1 MRGEHPEDARDVPRL
16 QDELDRYKREAGESA
31 APGEITDEAAAAA
44 EARHVSRLELRP
56 LGIGDRAPDFEL
68 PNAIGRTVS
77 LGDLLTRGPVV
88 LTFYRGV
95 W

>member
-1 MRGEHPEDARDVPRL
+1 MDRPRL
-16 QDELDRYKREAGESA
+16 QDELDRYKREASESA

-44 EARHVSRLELRP
+44 EARLISELGLRP
-56 LGIGDRAPDFEL
+56 LDTGGRAPDFEL
-68 PNAIGRTVS
+68 PNATGRGVR
-77 LGDLLTRGPVV
+77 LGELLARGPVV